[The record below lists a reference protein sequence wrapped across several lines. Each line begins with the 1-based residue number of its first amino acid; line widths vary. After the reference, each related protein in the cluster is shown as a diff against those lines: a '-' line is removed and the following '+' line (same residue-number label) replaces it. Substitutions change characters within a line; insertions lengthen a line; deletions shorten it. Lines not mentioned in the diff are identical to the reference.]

1 MLTKDSAMRMI
12 SMIKSP
18 MNLSRTLILLCLA
31 LATLS
36 INSMAAPVQL
46 GGSSGQDILA
56 QVASVNATGELTKA
70 SPTDLWNWGKIPYNY
85 ALNESGKLYE
95 LPAIDDE
102 NLWIGPVSS
111 ALDLDHKEFADG
123 K

>member
-1 MLTKDSAMRMI
+1 
-12 SMIKSP
+12 MIKST
-18 MNLSRTLILLCLA
+18 MNLPRTLILLCLA
-31 LATLS
+31 LAILS

-70 SPTDLWNWGKIPYNY
+70 SPTDLWNWGKMPYNY

-95 LPAIDDE
+95 LPSIDEE

-111 ALDLDHKEFADG
+111 ALELDHKEFADG

>member
-1 MLTKDSAMRMI
+1 
-12 SMIKSP
+12 MIKST
-18 MNLSRTLILLCLA
+18 MNLPRTLILLCLA

-36 INSMAAPVQL
+36 INSMAEPVQL
-46 GGSSGQDILA
+46 GGSNGQAILT
-56 QVASVNATGELTKA
+56 QVASVNVTGELTNA
-70 SPTDLWNWGKIPYNY
+70 SPTDLWNWGKTPYNY

-95 LPAIDDE
+95 LPAIDEE

-111 ALDLDHKEFADG
+111 ALELDHNEFADG